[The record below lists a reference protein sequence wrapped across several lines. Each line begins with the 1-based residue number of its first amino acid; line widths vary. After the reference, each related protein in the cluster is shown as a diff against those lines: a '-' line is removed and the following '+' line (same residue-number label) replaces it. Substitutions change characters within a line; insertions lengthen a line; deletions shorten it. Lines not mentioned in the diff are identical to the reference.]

1 MNKVVADFIDDN
13 NELLSIE
20 EKFSILRNPE
30 SVSDVIN
37 KYTGAERNQ
46 LVSSLVNNAN
56 SNKFFNLPETA
67 QLLYELKTPNVMLDM
82 AAYNE
87 IYRSLPKDLRPA
99 PGNPIGAVR
108 MQEFLN
114 ANTQLETALRD
125 LNELQDTYNQLKA
138 EITEATGKSAS
149 RQVLDETVTEAS
161 LSKGTRADEPSIQV
175 GDRLTNEDEVAQ
187 AQARN
192 VTQLTEQEASSPKVL
207 RTLGQDLRVLDAATS
222 RQVKLALQDMEMMLP
237 PDEFELQKS
246 AMFEDLALE
255 GYDVTS
261 DGVVINPNKFS
272 IVSAEEIEDVT
283 SGLDLR
289 AAGFIDDPSELSAL
303 NLQAQMLDEISER
316 LEEGYKELD
325 RSITRA
331 EDAED
336 LLRASAE
343 TYADNYNELTKQS
356 PQSYEKDFTDL
367 LVNEDERLFK
377 HYDVIPPSP
386 TYYSIWNDYLD
397 EIFQAIRYDDPDS
410 ILDTAISWRNS
421 HREMWEEAAQV
432 YESAVEV
439 YRDLKELHGEWV
451 PDDFFPT
458 LDEVC

>member
-1 MNKVVADFIDDN
+1 
-13 NELLSIE
+13 
-20 EKFSILRNPE
+20 
-30 SVSDVIN
+30 
-37 KYTGAERNQ
+37 
-46 LVSSLVNNAN
+46 
-56 SNKFFNLPETA
+56 
-67 QLLYELKTPNVMLDM
+67 
-82 AAYNE
+82 
-87 IYRSLPKDLRPA
+87 
-99 PGNPIGAVR
+99 
-108 MQEFLN
+108 
-114 ANTQLETALRD
+114 
-125 LNELQDTYNQLKA
+125 
-138 EITEATGKSAS
+138 
-149 RQVLDETVTEAS
+149 
-161 LSKGTRADEPSIQV
+161 
-175 GDRLTNEDEVAQ
+175 
-187 AQARN
+187 
-192 VTQLTEQEASSPKVL
+192 
-207 RTLGQDLRVLDAATS
+207 
-222 RQVKLALQDMEMMLP
+222 
-237 PDEFELQKS
+237 
-246 AMFEDLALE
+246 
-255 GYDVTS
+255 
-261 DGVVINPNKFS
+261 VVINPNKFS